1 VAHPCPATPCVA
13 DAQPGKGIPALNHI
27 ILDTVDA
34 MELIEILEFFMERL
48 DVLAEH
54 DLAKLFFAECC
65 PYGLEDL
72 RADLTRLINNLNLS
86 PLAP

>member
-1 VAHPCPATPCVA
+1 
-13 DAQPGKGIPALNHI
+13 LNNI
-27 ILDTVDA
+27 ILDAVDA

-54 DLAKLFFAECC
+54 DLAKLLFAECS

-72 RADLTRLINNLNLS
+72 RADVTRLINSLNLS
-86 PLAP
+86 PLSP

>member
-1 VAHPCPATPCVA
+1 M
-13 DAQPGKGIPALNHI
+13 NHI

-48 DVLAEH
+48 DMLAEH
-54 DLAKLFFAECC
+54 DLAKLFFAQCS

-72 RADLTRLINNLNLS
+72 RADVTRLINNLNLS

>member
-1 VAHPCPATPCVA
+1 
-13 DAQPGKGIPALNHI
+13 LNHI

>member
-1 VAHPCPATPCVA
+1 M
-13 DAQPGKGIPALNHI
+13 NHI

-34 MELIEILEFFMERL
+34 MELIEILEFFIERL

-54 DLAKLFFAECC
+54 DFAKLFFAQCS
-65 PYGLEDL
+65 PYGLKDL
-72 RADLTRLINNLNLS
+72 RADVTRLINNLNLS

>member
-1 VAHPCPATPCVA
+1 
-13 DAQPGKGIPALNHI
+13 LNNI

-54 DLAKLFFAECC
+54 DFAKLFFAECR

-72 RADLTRLINNLNLS
+72 RADVTRLINSLNLS
-86 PLAP
+86 PMTP

>member
-1 VAHPCPATPCVA
+1 M
-13 DAQPGKGIPALNHI
+13 NNI

-54 DLAKLFFAECC
+54 DFAKLFFAECR

-72 RADLTRLINNLNLS
+72 RADVTRLINSLNLS
-86 PLAP
+86 PMTP